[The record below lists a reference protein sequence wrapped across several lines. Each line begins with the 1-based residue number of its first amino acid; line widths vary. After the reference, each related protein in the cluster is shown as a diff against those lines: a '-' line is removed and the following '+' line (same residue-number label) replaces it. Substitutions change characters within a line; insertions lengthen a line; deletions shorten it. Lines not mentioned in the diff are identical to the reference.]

1 MFLGK
6 TRLFQ
11 PGVQIDRAI
20 KFSADIGL
28 AAAFSHDLGIGSGA
42 EHKLQCIQHDGFT
55 CAGFAGQHGK
65 AGLPVQIQ

>member
-28 AAAFSHDLGIGSGA
+28 ATAFSHYLGIGSGA
-42 EHKLQCIQHDGFT
+42 EHKLQRVI
-55 CAGFAGQHGK
+55 K
-65 AGLPVQIQ
+65 AYQSLKKAKMA